1 MNMSSIVPLV
11 LGGSSLV
18 GFYSSYLYGRKTKAF
33 KWREYF
39 VLFSVPVIGSLSLAY
54 FYGTGI
60 IWLFLISAL
69 GGLILEYII
78 GLSYHK
84 TLNHRLWTYHKFSI
98 GGYTSLLALPMWGI
112 LGVVF
117 WLISKFVGL

>member
-39 VLFSVPVIGSLSLAY
+39 VLFSVPVVGSLSLAY
-54 FYGTGI
+54 FFGLGI
-60 IWLFLISAL
+60 IWLFLVSAVA
-69 GGLILEYII
+69 GLILEYII

-84 TLNHRLWTYHKFSI
+84 TLNHRLWTYHRLSI
-98 GGYTSLLALPMWGI
+98 GGYTSLLTLPMWGI